1 MEPAEIREIISNAT
15 STIDI
20 IEKISGIK
28 GYMITELGSCQYGT
42 IYSTYYTLSTIYNML
57 KEEKGY
63 DVLDNSQKIELI
75 KETFQNLGIQIMKL
89 DIDFEKIND
98 QIQELKEK
106 FYSHYGF
113 EDFEEN
119 LENDADNGEE
129 EDGEEEDGE
138 DNDYED
144 FEYSQCKK
152 AYENIKNV
160 DDFLV
165 LSRDSSWDL
174 WTAIP
179 DVADVLLKDF
189 DMMDIPHKLGESRYV
204 LSNLLQGDNYKLGI
218 QIFILLTLGIIKHF
232 DSLSGFDT

>member
-1 MEPAEIREIISNAT
+1 MEPAEIREIISNST

-28 GYMITELGSCQYGT
+28 GYVITDLGSCQYGT
-42 IYSTYYTLSTIYNML
+42 IYSTYYTLSTIYHML

-63 DVLDNSQKIELI
+63 ELPDNLQKIELI

-89 DIDFEKIND
+89 ELDFEKIND

-119 LENDADNGEE
+119 LNKDAEGVDAEGEA
-129 EDGEEEDGE
+129 DDF
-138 DNDYED
+138 DD
-144 FEYSQCKK
+144 FEYSKCKE
-152 AYENIKNV
+152 AYEKIKNV
-160 DDFLV
+160 DDFFV

-189 DMMDIPHKLGESRYV
+189 EMMDMPHKLGKSGYV
-204 LSNLLQGDNYKLGI
+204 LADLLQGDNYKLGI

-232 DSLSGFDT
+232 DSLCGFDT